1 MKMLSVMSDNFH
13 AGKYNFNLKYM
24 LHSCINGFIKWRWC
38 YYFCHY
44 CVFLH
49 ILTKLILMWL

>member
-1 MKMLSVMSDNFH
+1 VECEDVECDNFH

-38 YYFCHY
+38 Y
-44 CVFLH
+44 
-49 ILTKLILMWL
+49 